1 MKKLISG
8 KLYIML
14 ECRTVV
20 SLKTKTA
27 FSIPAGEIVM
37 YIETTQRKTRE
48 SNLTSFTIIYKSN
61 MYSVN
66 TGMPINE
73 VFKDLE

>member
-1 MKKLISG
+1 MKKLIRG

-27 FSIPAGEIVM
+27 FSIPAGDIVM
-37 YIETTQRKTRE
+37 YIETTQRKTIE
-48 SNLTSFTIIYKSN
+48 SNLTSFTIIYKSG

-66 TGMPINE
+66 TGMPTNE
-73 VFKDLE
+73 VFKDLD